1 MATTILDVSTRP
13 KFQKTYIQ
21 GTINIPYD
29 EVESKMDE
37 IKAMQPLIVCC
48 STGELS
54 KWACGFFK
62 KNGLEEV
69 HNGGNWETVAHIIKN
84 IPK

>member
-1 MATTILDVSTRP
+1 MTIILDVSTKGRFFKSP
-13 KFQKTYIQ
+13 IQ
-21 GTINIPYD
+21 GTTNIPYD
-29 EVESKMDE
+29 EVVSKIEE
-37 IKAMQPLIVCC
+37 IRLMQPLIVCC
-48 STGELS
+48 STGDLS
-54 KWACGFFK
+54 KWAYDFFK